1 MSYSD
6 ECLEAHNVYLD
17 RLTSNMKNAHSIDTR
32 LDAFIMRLTKVLT
45 TIYYF
50 FT

>member
-17 RLTSNMKNAHSIDTR
+17 RMTSNMKNAHSIDKDWMPSLYET
-32 LDAFIMRLTKVLT
+32 D
-45 TIYYF
+45 
-50 FT
+50 